1 LTVSNIEARTSEVF
15 APHPAETSEVFFMG
29 ASVYNPLNMR
39 KFLFIL
45 ALFLGAVFLYS
56 SFGEI
61 ETIVQTLQRGNI
73 WFVLL
78 AVLIQCAWF
87 LVSGMTY
94 LSLYRLL
101 GTDGSLYEFV
111 LMSTAANFVNTI
123 APSAGMG
130 GMAVFISNASR
141 NDQTPG
147 KATVASMVVL
157 FLDYIAFLIVL
168 TLGLIVLF
176 RRNDLDPS
184 EIAASAIMFAIA
196 AALGILLYLGSRS
209 AKALGSALA
218 WMARLVNR
226 IVHPFI
232 HRPYLSEARA
242 YQFASEMAADLQSL
256 PGRLHGLIQ
265 PMMLSL
271 LNKSLLMGVL
281 IAAFL
286 AFQVPFSAGTI
297 IGGFS
302 ISYLFLVVSPT
313 PSGIGIV
320 EGIMPLALSSLRVPW
335 SQAVVITLA
344 YRGITFWFPLAVGA
358 LALRILNRQKT

>member
-1 LTVSNIEARTSEVF
+1 
-15 APHPAETSEVFFMG
+15 MG